1 MLSRHC
7 LHAAMPPSSLCLQH
21 RPCVPEVLRTRSL
34 NWKKEKGLP
43 SWCCGPRW
51 NSCRLRTQV
60 SGRPGFLRGQTRT
73 VSHRSWKLEN
83 RNAARSG
90 NSLREPDAGFAVFPS
105 LGTQEVTNL
114 HHPPERGNLSNL
126 LSFFFSIFLCFN
138 SEACPF
144 SLELQL
150 FFLLLFW
157 WPSKNNPNTKP
168 LHHHTCLL
176 QHLQVLMGVKLGK
189 GYRGI
194 LSTPAPSPAWWVVSR
209 QGHGHGRR
217 IPASI
222 SPSPVDEGLTF
233 YSAGVLRPQE
243 YLVSTVSPDYQQC
256 SFLSWSWI

>member
-1 MLSRHC
+1 MSSGTPVAQLSFLILQRTDECWLIRDTVMLSRHC

-126 LSFFFSIFLCFN
+126 LSFFFFFY
-138 SEACPF
+138 F
-144 SLELQL
+144 SM
-150 FFLLLFW
+150 F
-157 WPSKNNPNTKP
+157 
-168 LHHHTCLL
+168 
-176 QHLQVLMGVKLGK
+176 
-189 GYRGI
+189 
-194 LSTPAPSPAWWVVSR
+194 
-209 QGHGHGRR
+209 
-217 IPASI
+217 
-222 SPSPVDEGLTF
+222 
-233 YSAGVLRPQE
+233 
-243 YLVSTVSPDYQQC
+243 
-256 SFLSWSWI
+256 